1 MNVSEKGYEQSPN
14 ELKALR
20 QWAVC
25 GPEYDRFAPKRPYNP
40 QSKRPASPTDPLT
53 WVTFEEATASGAT
66 AIGFML
72 TADDPFFVVDLDTY
86 KSGAPQNHE
95 LLLGEA
101 ETYAEQSI
109 SGEGAHVIGM
119 GTVGTGRNS
128 RSHAIEIYD
137 RARFIIMTGNRINEF
152 EIVGDQPF
160 ADKVVELLGPIAD
173 AEAVH
178 FPASQ
183 PSNERDDD
191 LIARIGYA
199 ANGAKFS
206 ALFAGNLRLQNG
218 KGAHFSALPDAFV
231 YESQSEADIALIE
244 MLCFF
249 SSDDEQVQRVFL
261 DSALGKREKAR
272 RRDYIPR
279 SIDKVRA
286 MIASDSIPP
295 LDFSKLLAGTP
306 TKETG
311 SKGNTGRSDKRV
323 GLILTR
329 VSDVEAQ
336 EIRWIW
342 YGRIALGK
350 VTVVAGHPGLGK
362 SQLTAYLAAKVTT
375 GGAWPN
381 ADGFAPLGSVIML
394 SCEDDIADT
403 IRPRLEAAGADL
415 TKVEAVEGVYSIHG
429 ERRVFHVKKDMP
441 HLEAA
446 LDRVE
451 NVKLVV
457 IDPITAYLDGQDS
470 HNTGD
475 VRSALAPLQDLAMQR
490 GIAVVV
496 VSHLNKSGGNGRAVN
511 AVTGSGAFV
520 ALSRGPFLVEKDAD
534 DPERRLLLPIKN
546 NLALSPGLAFRIRE
560 KKLNNGIRA
569 PFLEFEIGT
578 VDITADEALS
588 RASGSGSKGS
598 ALGDAKLFLIEHL
611 QSGPLPAKEVEGLAI
626 GAGISLKTLRR
637 AREELCIIPRKET
650 GPNGRSIWSLPLG
663 GAKSNMP

>member
-1 MNVSEKGYEQSPN
+1 MTASKTSYESIPS

-25 GPEYDRFAPKRPYNP
+25 GWEFDSNAPKRPYNP
-40 QSKRPASPTDPLT
+40 LSKRPASPTDPST
-53 WVTFEEATASGAT
+53 WVTFEEATTSGAT

-95 LLLGEA
+95 LLLGAA
-101 ETYAEQSI
+101 ETYAERSL

-119 GTVGTGRNS
+119 GMVGSGRNS
-128 RSHAIEIYD
+128 RVHAIEVYD
-137 RARFIIMTGNRINEF
+137 RARFIIMTGNRINDF
-152 EIVGDQPF
+152 GIVADQPF
-160 ADKVVELLGPIAD
+160 ADVVMQLLGPAVA
-173 AEAVH
+173 AEAQH
-178 FPASQ
+178 YPASQ
-183 PSNERDDD
+183 PSHEKDDD
-191 LIARIGYA
+191 LIARITRA
-199 ANGAKFS
+199 ENGPKFS
-206 ALFAGNLRLQNG
+206 ALFSGNIRLQNG
-218 KGAHFSALPDAFV
+218 KDTHFSPLSDALI
-231 YESQSEADIALIE
+231 YESQSEADLALIE
-244 MLCFF
+244 TLSFF

-261 DSALGKREKAR
+261 TSALGQRKKAH

-279 SIDKVRA
+279 SVAKARA
-286 MIASDSIPP
+286 MIASNSIPP
-295 LDFSKLLAGTP
+295 LDFSKLHARARS
-306 TKETG
+306 ED
-311 SKGNTGRSDKRV
+311 KGCKSNTSRSNNRV

-329 VSDVEAQ
+329 ISDVEAQ

-350 VTVVAGHPGLGK
+350 VTVIAGHPGLGK
-362 SQLTAYLAAKVTT
+362 SQLTAFLAAMVTT

-415 TKVEAVEGVYSIHG
+415 TKVDAVEGVYSVKG
-429 ERRVFHVKKDMP
+429 ARRVFHVKDDMP

-451 NVKLVV
+451 GVKLVI
-457 IDPITAYLDGQDS
+457 IDPITAYLDGEDS

-496 VSHLNKSGGNGRAVN
+496 VSHLNKSGGSGRAVN

-520 ALSRGPFLVEKDAD
+520 ALARGAFLIEKDAD

-546 NLALSPGLAFRIRE
+546 NLAQSPGLAFRVRE
-560 KKLNNGIRA
+560 KLLDNGIRA
-569 PFLEFEIGT
+569 PYLEFENGT
-578 VDITADEALS
+578 VDITADEAL
-588 RASGSGSKGS
+588 AQAGGSGSRGS
-598 ALGDAKLFLIEHL
+598 ALSDAKSFLVDIL
-611 QSGPLPAKEVEGLAI
+611 QSGPLPAKEIEAQAI
-626 GAGISLKTLRR
+626 GAGIARKTLRK
-637 AREELCIIPRKET
+637 AREELCIITRKDT
-650 GPNGRSIWSLPLG
+650 GLNGRSIWSLPLSG
-663 GAKSNMP
+663 